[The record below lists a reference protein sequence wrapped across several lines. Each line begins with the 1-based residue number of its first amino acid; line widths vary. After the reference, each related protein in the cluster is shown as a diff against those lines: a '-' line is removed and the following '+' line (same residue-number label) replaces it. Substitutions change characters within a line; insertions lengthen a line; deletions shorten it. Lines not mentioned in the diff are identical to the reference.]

1 MPIIYLIFLCRGPSN
16 KDPLHK
22 NFNTLKE
29 MSRKMNHFDERQKS
43 IEKAIRYIKQ
53 GAILEKL
60 AEVQKLLEY
69 VINKQIRTLEPVRE
83 KAVNE

>member
-43 IEKAIRYIKQ
+43 SEKAIRYIKQ
-53 GAILEKL
+53 SALLEQL
-60 AEVQKLLEY
+60 GEFQKLLRY
-69 VINKQIRTLEPVRE
+69 VINKQVRALEPVRE